1 VSVFVSDE
9 QSAVDVDL
17 ARCVRLARLALAE
30 ERIPDDAEVA
40 LIFVDEDA
48 IADLNRRFLDGAAAT
63 DVLAFPIDDD
73 LVPGGRRPDEGGR
86 GPGSPSEPDEPPV
99 VLGDVVICPTVA
111 ARQAPEHLATFDD
124 ELALLVVHGILHLL
138 NYDHAEEQEAVA
150 MRRRERE
157 LLERFRQSEARAG
170 EAS

>member
-9 QSAVDVDL
+9 QSAIEVDL
-17 ARCVRLARLALAE
+17 ARCVRLAQLTLVE
-30 ERIPDDAEVA
+30 ERVPESAEVA

-48 IADLNRRFLDGAAAT
+48 MVDLNRRFLDGAAAT

-73 LVPGGRRPDEGGR
+73 VVPSGRRPDEGGR
-86 GPGSPSEPDEPPV
+86 GPGSPSEPEEPPV

-111 ARQAPEHLATFDD
+111 ARQAPEHIATFED
-124 ELALLVVHGILHLL
+124 ELSLLVVHGILHLL
-138 NYDHAEEQEAVA
+138 SYDHADAEDAQA

-157 LLERFRQSEARAG
+157 LLERFRQVEERAG
-170 EAS
+170 ELS

>member
-1 VSVFVSDE
+1 MSVFVSDE
-9 QSAVDVDL
+9 QSAVPVDL
-17 ARCVRLARLALAE
+17 ERCVRLARLALVE
-30 ERIPDDAEVA
+30 ERVPTDAEVS

-73 LVPGGRRPDEGGR
+73 IVAGGRRPDEGGR
-86 GPGSPSEPDEPPV
+86 GPGSPPEAEEPPL

-111 ARQAPEHLATFDD
+111 ERQATARTASFDD

-138 NYDHAEEQEAVA
+138 NYDHAEEADALA
-150 MRRRERE
+150 MRQRESE
-157 LLERFRQSEARAG
+157 LLERFRQVETEDA
-170 EAS
+170 

>member
-9 QSAVDVDL
+9 QSVVDVDL
-17 ARCVRLARLALAE
+17 GRCVRLAQLALVE
-30 ERIPDDAEVA
+30 ERVPESAEVA

-48 IADLNRRFLDGAAAT
+48 ITDLNRRFLDGAAAT
-63 DVLAFPIDDD
+63 DVLAFPIDED
-73 LVPGGRRPDEGGR
+73 LLPGGRRPDEGGR
-86 GPGSPSEPDEPPV
+86 GPGSPSEPDEPPL

-111 ARQAPEHLATFDD
+111 ARQAPEHLATFED

-157 LLERFRQSEARAG
+157 LLERFREAEARGGVAP
-170 EAS
+170 